1 MTRWAFVSD
10 IHGNRAALAR
20 VEAAAET
27 LSVERYVCLG
37 DVIGRGDAAGCVGWV
52 AEHATYALVGNRDID
67 HLDSVSAPMQKVVRG
82 WLREVVAGE
91 FVASHGDRRLH
102 RVLHSAA
109 EGDGFVQALAYMA
122 ERGARVWLFG
132 HTHRARVW
140 RIGDGAITPLNQEVV
155 EVHEGFRYVVNVG
168 TTGLPLPGRGGPSF
182 TLYDDVAGSIV
193 LVPVVATGSSRANA
207 IVAQDRIRGLEGQ

>member
-10 IHGNRAALAR
+10 VHGNRAALAR
-20 VEAAAET
+20 VEAAGET
-27 LSVERYVCLG
+27 RSVERYVCLG
-37 DVIGRGDAAGCVGWV
+37 DVIGRGDAGGCVAWV

-67 HLDSVSAPMQKVVRG
+67 HLDRVSLPMQKIVRS
-82 WLREVVAGE
+82 WLRELLAGE

-102 RVLHSAA
+102 RVLHSGA
-109 EGDGFVQALAYMA
+109 EHDGFVKALPYMA

-155 EVHEGFRYVVNVG
+155 EIREGFRYVVNVG

-182 TLYDDVAGSIV
+182 TLYDDVAGSIA
-193 LVPVVATGSSRANA
+193 LVPLGAGASSRPM
-207 IVAQDRIRGLEGQ
+207 L